1 VHDLASRQR
10 TSPGVDRKPRRA
22 STATIDSAN
31 PKRKRSNDD
40 RYVPITQDII
50 PDQDT
55 HLKRHRQAQHW
66 RGVTALQSSS
76 RHTTTPVRL
85 SHNTHLPQTSI
96 QPIPDSSFSHP
107 TLSLNTNPSVR
118 PPSYAMHTTTSI
130 PSTHL
135 IAPYTSTIIPSS
147 TYLSDP
153 LNAYAHLGMPKPFVH
168 LIGPP
173 LEVTLDSRITGN
185 ESRFVRSGCHPNAVL
200 RPVLCSSKTNKPD
213 STLTFGIFALRD
225 LKAHEEVV
233 LGWEW
238 DDGNAVHSLPALIE
252 SPHMFP

>member
-1 VHDLASRQR
+1 MEAEHPLSPDRPALDHQHGIHPVHLWICI
-10 TSPGVDRKPRRA
+10 RRRFL
-22 STATIDSAN
+22 N
-31 PKRKRSNDD
+31 RFDD
-40 RYVPITQDII
+40 PYVPITHDII
-50 PDQDT
+50 PHRDT
-55 HLKRHRQAQHW
+55 RLKLRRQAQHW
-66 RGVTALQSSS
+66 RGVTALQSPVDA
-76 RHTTTPVRL
+76 TTPLRL
-85 SHNTHLPQTSI
+85 PHKPLLPQTAI
-96 QPIPDSSFSHP
+96 QPIPNSSFSHP

-118 PPSYAMHTTTSI
+118 PPSYAMHTTTPV
-130 PSTHL
+130 PSAHL

-173 LEVTLDSRITGN
+173 LDITLDSRITGN
-185 ESRFVRSGCHPNAVL
+185 KSRFVRNGCHPNAVL
-200 RPVLCSSKTNKPD
+200 RPVLCSSKNYKLD
-213 STLTFGIFALRD
+213 STLTFGIFALSD

-252 SPHMFP
+252 SPHTFP